1 MFISPIDC
9 LCDVPIAS
17 LFLSISM
24 DGHCTP
30 ECSLNGT
37 IFGCTWINKQYLCHS
52 TSFIHSIS
60 LQCLTFSSRTPSQV
74 CSFNLVV
81 IVASNCVFL
90 LILVVVNLDN
100 AWKLEVGNPLTPFFN
115 ECVASGDEVWLPLL
129 NKRHHQGGWK
139 FLTQNLY
146 ASCIIQMVDDDSS
159 TVNQA
164 LHADLLLLA

>member
-1 MFISPIDC
+1 
-9 LCDVPIAS
+9 
-17 LFLSISM
+17 M

-30 ECSLNGT
+30 ECSLNGR

-52 TSFIHSIS
+52 TSFTYIPFHCSAWHFLLELPPKFVHSIWLS
-60 LQCLTFSSRTPSQV
+60 LLP
-74 CSFNLVV
+74 
-81 IVASNCVFL
+81 SNCVFL

-115 ECVASGDEVWLPLL
+115 ECVASGDKVWLPLL

-139 FLTQNLY
+139 FLTQNSHV
-146 ASCIIQMVDDDSS
+146 SCIIWMVDDDSS

-164 LHADLLLLA
+164 LNADLLLLA